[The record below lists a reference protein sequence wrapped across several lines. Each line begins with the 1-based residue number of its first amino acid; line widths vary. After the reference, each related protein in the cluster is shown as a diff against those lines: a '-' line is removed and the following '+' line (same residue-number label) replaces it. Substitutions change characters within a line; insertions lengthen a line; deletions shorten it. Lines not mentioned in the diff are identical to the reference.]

1 MNEKVQFME
10 EIVQKI
16 FEDQIGANFLDATT
30 LFKGFF
36 FMFVYQDLIIREI
49 VKDCRVVMNAEREFT
64 VLSFLEKE
72 YKDFIDN
79 SLMDW
84 INLMFNA

>member
-1 MNEKVQFME
+1 MN
-10 EIVQKI
+10 
-16 FEDQIGANFLDATT
+16 G
-30 LFKGFF
+30 
-36 FMFVYQDLIIREI
+36 
-49 VKDCRVVMNAEREFT
+49 EREFT

-72 YKDFIDN
+72 YREFTEN